1 MLLQNSGGINP
12 NFNAKYA
19 LEELGISS
27 RDSNCIL
34 RYMHYVL
41 FKLEIVERFYV
52 ENMFLMNINKKEAKM
67 KHNINASLS
76 IQPYLK

>member
-1 MLLQNSGGINP
+1 MN
-12 NFNAKYA
+12 
-19 LEELGISS
+19 
-27 RDSNCIL
+27 
-34 RYMHYVL
+34 YVL